1 MNYTQYAPRNWL
13 LRGIYFSLFSFFLA
27 NSTSSSI
34 TDSFVMVSPVL
45 YMSLAQKKES
55 LFEAAKSGDSD
66 VNEIRLKDGGYYCYC
81 AYILRTSRYSGFLS
95 VMLTNTEIFLQG
107 LKLSGETGSY

>member
-1 MNYTQYAPRNWL
+1 MERY
-13 LRGIYFSLFSFFLA
+13 LFLTPPFFFLA

-34 TDSFVMVSPVL
+34 ADSFVMASPVL

-66 VNEIRLKDGGYYCYC
+66 VNEIQLNFNNYKN
-81 AYILRTSRYSGFLS
+81 I
-95 VMLTNTEIFLQG
+95 
-107 LKLSGETGSY
+107 